1 VRNSLSVLLL
11 TVSGATAA
19 FGQTVSAG
27 QTTAVGQITAAQT
40 VIMGSPQ
47 IGFAAVGAP
56 MMAFGMTP
64 VTGKPYSGEEVS
76 ESVQTLA
83 DGTHISQTMTLQKI
97 YRDSQGRTRMER
109 PLMHPGMGGPPVPPD
124 APTMIDITDPVAHVR
139 YTLDTQG
146 KIAHRWELPAQ
157 GSTNINGTIAAILP
171 SSLPTVAASK
181 TQVIQ
186 QTDPSRPHVQFE
198 KLDPQTIDG
207 ITVEGRRTTMTYPV
221 GSVGNDREFVTT
233 NEMWTSPELNVMVL
247 SKNSDPRN
255 GEHTQKLINISR
267 DEPDGSLFQPPAGY
281 EIAEEKGPAH
291 FATTLPVRR

>member
-1 VRNSLSVLLL
+1 MRNSLSVLLL
-11 TVSGATAA
+11 TVAGAAA
-19 FGQTVSAG
+19 ALG
-27 QTTAVGQITAAQT
+27 QTTPAQT
-40 VIMGSPQ
+40 VVMAAPQMGF
-47 IGFAAVGAP
+47 IAMGAP

-83 DGTHISQTMTLQKI
+83 DGTRISQTMTLEKI

-124 APTMIDITDPVAHVR
+124 APTMIDITDPVAHLR

-146 KIAHRWELPAQ
+146 KIAHRWELPTPA
-157 GSTNINGTIAAILP
+157 STSAKGGGFAAMLSP
-171 SSLPTVAASK
+171 SLPTVAASM
-181 TQVIQ
+181 TQVIP
-186 QTDPSRPHVQFE
+186 QTDPSRPHSQFE

-207 ITVEGRRTTMTYPV
+207 IVVEGKRTTMTYPV
-221 GSVGNDREFVTT
+221 GSVGNDREIVTT

-255 GEHTQKLINISR
+255 GDHTQKLINISR
-267 DEPDGSLFQPPAGY
+267 DEPDASLFQLPADY
-281 EIAEEKGPAH
+281 EVSDEKGPVH
-291 FATTLPVRR
+291 FVSPSPVRR